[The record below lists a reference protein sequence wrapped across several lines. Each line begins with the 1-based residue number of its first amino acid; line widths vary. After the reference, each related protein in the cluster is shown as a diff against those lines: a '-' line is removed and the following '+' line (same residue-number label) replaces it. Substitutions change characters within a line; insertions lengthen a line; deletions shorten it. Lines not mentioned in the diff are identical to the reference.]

1 MSEELK
7 QQEYN
12 PDIVTLT
19 DDDGNEFSFEILDA
33 IETDEARY
41 LAMLPIYDDPAKMLE
56 DSGELVIVKVG
67 EEDGE
72 EYFFEIE
79 DDDEYET
86 IADAFTDRLQDLFDI
101 EETE

>member
-1 MSEELK
+1 MSEENK
-7 QQEYN
+7 REEYN

-19 DDDGNEFSFEILDA
+19 DDDGKEYSFEILDA

-41 LAMLPIYDDPAKMLE
+41 LAMLPVYDDPTKMLE

-86 IADAFTDRLQDLFDI
+86 IADAFTDRLQDYFEID
-101 EETE
+101 EQ